1 MKDFIL
7 NAIKEGLDKYDLN
20 VFTTPELEQLISNID
35 DYRTEMGRLSDTQN
49 VKDLYDQTYALLK
62 ERRTKDYDSHLY
74 VCQLS
79 DGEQSTLRNAI
90 VDVFKAEFG
99 VDSTDIAVDTGNPGK
114 PETIDELL
122 DKAMSGK
129 LTDLS
134 DTLDWR
140 AALKGYNYYL
150 DDRMQDLD

>member
-1 MKDFIL
+1 MKDFML

-79 DGEQSTLRNAI
+79 DGEQSTHFSNL
-90 VDVFKAEFG
+90 VK
-99 VDSTDIAVDTGNPGK
+99 
-114 PETIDELL
+114 LL
-122 DKAMSGK
+122 D
-129 LTDLS
+129 L
-134 DTLDWR
+134 R
-140 AALKGYNYYL
+140 IVIV
-150 DDRMQDLD
+150 